1 MFFGCNYQ
9 CLQSVEGCKISCLI
23 EISCSVCECRKL
35 WLLKLVDQNVVFEF
49 PVFYR
54 ANSNCRELWHSL
66 TMLQA
71 VNHISDDLVPLVV
84 PDKAGA
90 ARAVC
95 VIFTSSKEDKNL
107 FLVRISAY
115 LDNSST
121 KKCRFHTELACRWI
135 LSSNQKRKNS
145 VDFEKLLIYYHLHKS
160 QSYRTIAWTVGWR
173 ITNLHNYMAR

>member
-1 MFFGCNYQ
+1 
-9 CLQSVEGCKISCLI
+9 
-23 EISCSVCECRKL
+23 
-35 WLLKLVDQNVVFEF
+35 
-49 PVFYR
+49 
-54 ANSNCRELWHSL
+54 
-66 TMLQA
+66 MLQA

-160 QSYRTIAWTVGWR
+160 QLYRTIA
-173 ITNLHNYMAR
+173 